1 MRAVVISKHGAPEV
15 LRLVDRPDPVPSEGQ
30 VLVEVHA
37 AGVNFADLM
46 MRTGLYPGAPS
57 LPFVPGYEVAGI
69 AEGRR
74 VLAPT
79 RFGGYAE
86 KVCVPRRS
94 VFPLPEALSFQEGA
108 AIPVVYLTAW
118 CALEELARLR
128 ERDRL
133 LIHAA
138 AGGVGLAAIQIARR
152 KTGRIT
158 GVVGSQSKAEFLKG
172 LGVTPVVRG
181 RDPLEGPFDVIL
193 NSAGGRTIREDMA
206 RLAPLGRIVCYGA
219 SSVLPAKKRSFLGG
233 IAFLLSQPTLKP
245 LNLMSA
251 NQGVMGLNLAHLT
264 EDSEALGNAMKEI
277 SSGMGAWLK
286 PLVART
292 FPLEQAAAAHTYLH
306 DRMNIGK
313 VVLTVA

>member
-1 MRAVVISKHGAPEV
+1 MRAVVISKHGPPEV
-15 LRLVDRPDPVPSEGQ
+15 LLLVDRPDPIPAEGQ
-30 VLVEVHA
+30 VLVEVRA

-46 MRTGLYPGAPS
+46 MRTGLYPGAPRP
-57 LPFVPGYEVAGI
+57 PFVPGYEVAGI

-86 KVCVPRRS
+86 KLCVPRRN
-94 VFPLPEALSFQEGA
+94 VFPLPEGFSFPEGA

-128 ERDRL
+128 ERDRVL
-133 LIHAA
+133 VQAA

-152 KTGRIT
+152 RTGRIT
-158 GVVGSQSKAEFLKG
+158 GVVGSESKAEFLRG

-181 RDPLEGPFDVIL
+181 RDPVGGPFDVIL

-219 SSVLPAKKRSFLGG
+219 SSVLPGRKRSLLGG
-233 IAFLLSQPTLKP
+233 VAFLVGQPALKP
-245 LNLMSA
+245 LDLMSS
-251 NQGVMGLNLAHLT
+251 NRGVMGLNLAHLGD
-264 EDSEALGNAMKEI
+264 DSEALGNAMKEI
-277 SSGMGAWLK
+277 SSGLGTWLK
-286 PLVART
+286 PRVDRT
-292 FPLEQAAAAHTYLH
+292 FPLEQAAAAHRYLH

-313 VVLTVA
+313 VVLAVA